1 MALNAA
7 VFLPPVKIS
16 GIDPSVVVPV
26 SLPLDIATVSGIP
39 SSGLN
44 GFSFWTN
51 VNTLTGTGSV
61 ITSVGTQTLNTGYYL
76 VHFRGSFLTASGALS
91 NLGLGVTFDVGV
103 PTYAGIYSGGPFSA
117 VTILNSNPVGYPAL
131 TTPLVQGTFPSGT
144 LGTLFDYKAII
155 YIPTNNNWSVY
166 TVLAYSNSVVYLVSI
181 VGEVTPIE

>member
-61 ITSVGTQTLNTGYYL
+61 ITSVGTQD
-76 VHFRGSFLTASGALS
+76 R
-91 NLGLGVTFDVGV
+91 
-103 PTYAGIYSGGPFSA
+103 
-117 VTILNSNPVGYPAL
+117 
-131 TTPLVQGTFPSGT
+131 
-144 LGTLFDYKAII
+144 K
-155 YIPTNNNWSVY
+155 
-166 TVLAYSNSVVYLVSI
+166 SVV
-181 VGEVTPIE
+181 